1 MFKVKNKWLLK
12 SVRYSVLA
20 FFLLLIQLSQGVDAD
35 TISAGSGNRIHFIN
49 TKAKSGSDAIL
60 LESNGHYALIDMG
73 EDYDFPDGSDPRYPS
88 RWGISMRNNQVLED
102 RLIRH
107 LDQIGVKKLD
117 FILGTHV
124 HSDHI
129 GGADE
134 ILNRYQVD
142 KFYLKKYSDDRI
154 TSHWGLWDNLFNYDN
169 ALRAAQ
175 KRGVTLI
182 QNITDEDS
190 HFKLGDMDIQ
200 LYNYKNEYDADG
212 NLKRVRDDN
221 SNSIVSVVTVAGKRI
236 YLGGD
241 LDNAEGAE
249 DKLGPVIGK
258 VDMMKWNHHYDATI
272 SNTINFLEN
281 LSPKM
286 VIQTTGGD
294 INVAS
299 TREYLQ
305 KKNIQVLHAASQTQ
319 DATVFDISD
328 KGFANVSNT
337 FPDIPVVDEKWY
349 QEDGYWKYRL
359 TDGEMAI
366 GWREIGGAT
375 YFFNGKGQMQAGRWL
390 HLNDDWGENAK
401 GNDYYL
407 NQNGKMQTGGWFKL
421 DDSWYYIQSNGAR
434 RFSELSEIGGKK
446 YLFAADGKMLTGH
459 QVYNGKK
466 MFFSESG
473 ALQAAGKPSTW
484 QKIDSDWYFYD
495 EDGLKT
501 VGKKIINGSTY
512 YFNQEG
518 VMQTGWTFVDGHW
531 NYFAS
536 SGAMKTGW
544 VKDQETWYYLDKDGI
559 MLTGRQDIN
568 GVRYY
573 LNASGAMQTGW
584 AFVDG
589 HWNYFASSGAMK
601 TGWVKD
607 QETWYYLDKDGIMLT
622 GNQDINGV
630 RYYLNASGA
639 MQTGWAFID
648 GHWNYFASSGVMKTG
663 WLKDNESW
671 YYLDPE
677 TGIMA
682 VGSKEIDG
690 KNYFFSS
697 AGTMQ
702 VGWQWSNDSWH
713 YYATSGAL
721 QTGWLKDGDAWY
733 YLEGKEGVMLVGLH
747 QVDGKQ
753 YYFSKSGAMQ
763 TGWKWF
769 DNHYRYFE
777 SNGAMKTG
785 WIKDK
790 GVWYYLNP
798 EDGIMLVGL
807 HKVNGDHYYFD
818 ESGAMQTG
826 WKQLDG
832 NWYYFQANGSLLKN
846 ATTPDGYKVNEE
858 GIWKQAVAAVNS
870 DAVKPEQKQEANSSI
885 VEQPKQDSNL
895 EANASEKKENE

>member
-1 MFKVKNKWLLK
+1 MKNKQLIKL
-12 SVRYSVLA
+12 VGYSFLV
-20 FFLLLIQLSQGVDAD
+20 FFLAQIQLSQGVDAN

-88 RWGISMRNNQVLED
+88 RWGISMRNYQVLED

-107 LDQIGVKKLD
+107 LDEIGVKKLD
-117 FILGTHV
+117 FIIGTHV

-134 ILNRYQVD
+134 ILNRYQVG

-154 TSHWGLWDNLFNYDN
+154 TAKWGLWDNLFNYDN

-182 QNITDEDS
+182 QNISDEDS
-190 HFKLGDMDIQ
+190 HIKLGDMDIQ

-212 NLKRVRDDN
+212 NLKKVRDDN

-286 VIQTTGGD
+286 IIQTTGGD

-305 KKNIQVLHAASQTQ
+305 KKNIQVLRAASQTQ

-359 TDGEMAI
+359 SDGEMAI
-366 GWREIGGAT
+366 GWKEIGGAT

-407 NQNGKMQTGGWFKL
+407 NKNGKMQTGGWFKL
-421 DDSWYYIQSNGAR
+421 DNSWYYIQSNGAR

-459 QVYNGKK
+459 QVFNGKK

-473 ALQAAGKPSTW
+473 VLQISGKPSTW
-484 QKIDSDWYFYD
+484 QKIDSAWYFYD

-501 VGKKIINGSTY
+501 VGKKNINGSTY

-518 VMQTGWTFVDGHW
+518 VMQTGW
-531 NYFAS
+531 
-536 SGAMKTGW
+536 
-544 VKDQETWYYLDKDGI
+544 
-559 MLTGRQDIN
+559 
-568 GVRYY
+568 
-573 LNASGAMQTGW
+573 
-584 AFVDG
+584 
-589 HWNYFASSGAMK
+589 
-601 TGWVKD
+601 
-607 QETWYYLDKDGIMLT
+607 
-622 GNQDINGV
+622 
-630 RYYLNASGA
+630 
-639 MQTGWAFID
+639 
-648 GHWNYFASSGVMKTG
+648 
-663 WLKDNESW
+663 
-671 YYLDPE
+671 
-677 TGIMA
+677 
-682 VGSKEIDG
+682 
-690 KNYFFSS
+690 
-697 AGTMQ
+697 
-702 VGWQWSNDSWH
+702 QWSNDVWH
-713 YYATSGAL
+713 YYAASGAL
-721 QTGWLKDGDAWY
+721 QTGWLKDHDMWY
-733 YLEGKEGVMLVGLH
+733 YLESKEGAMLVGLN

-753 YYFSKSGAMQ
+753 YYFSASGAMQ

-785 WIKDK
+785 WLKDK

-807 HKVNGDHYYFD
+807 HKVNGDQYYFD
-818 ESGAMQTG
+818 STGAMQTG

-832 NWYYFQANGSLLKN
+832 NWYYFQADGSLLKN
-846 ATTPDGYKVNEE
+846 STTPDGYKVNEE
-858 GIWKQAVAAVNS
+858 GVWKQVVTVDKQQNHS
-870 DAVKPEQKQEANSSI
+870 TNKQETSTLTDKSENMNKAEKQENHKEINSS
-885 VEQPKQDSNL
+885 N
-895 EANASEKKENE
+895 SEKQKEDSIIESSSSDKKEKE

>member
-1 MFKVKNKWLLK
+1 MKNKWLLK
-12 SVRYSVLA
+12 SVSYSVLA

-88 RWGISMRNNQVLED
+88 RWGISMRNYQVLED

-117 FILGTHV
+117 FIIGTHV

-134 ILNRYQVD
+134 ILNRYQVG

-154 TSHWGLWDNLFNYDN
+154 TANWGLWDNLFNYDN

-182 QNITDEDS
+182 QNISDEDS
-190 HFKLGDMDIQ
+190 HLKLGDMDIQ

-212 NLKRVRDDN
+212 NLKKVRDDN

-286 VIQTTGGD
+286 IIQTTGGD

-328 KGFANVSNT
+328 KGFANVSNS

-466 MFFSESG
+466 LFFTESG
-473 ALQAAGKPSTW
+473 ALQTEGKPSTW

-501 VGKKIINGSTY
+501 VGKKNINGSTY

-518 VMQTGWTFVDGHW
+518 VMQTGWAFVDGHW

-573 LNASGAMQTGW
+573 LNASGAMQIGW
-584 AFVDG
+584 KWQDNS
-589 HWNYFASSGAMK
+589 WYFYTNSGAMK
-601 TGWVKD
+601 TGW
-607 QETWYYLDKDGIMLT
+607 
-622 GNQDINGV
+622 
-630 RYYLNASGA
+630 
-639 MQTGWAFID
+639 
-648 GHWNYFASSGVMKTG
+648 
-663 WLKDNESW
+663 LKDKESW

-677 TGIMA
+677 TGIMT

-733 YLEGKEGVMLVGLH
+733 YLEGKEGIMLIGLH

-798 EDGIMLVGL
+798 EDGIMLIGL

-826 WKQLDG
+826 WKQLNG
-832 NWYYFQANGSLLKN
+832 NWYYFQADGSLLKN

-858 GIWKQAVAAVNS
+858 GIWKQAVDAVNS

-885 VEQPKQDSNL
+885 AEQPKQDLNL
-895 EANASEKKENE
+895 EANASEKKEKE